1 MLSSCKSGSMTA
13 LRLWAGPEQRSAPL
27 GLSLRPERMMIRARI
42 ARDAVAL
49 CVARPRRSEL
59 LDALEAA
66 KVCQLAAEL

>member
-1 MLSSCKSGSMTA
+1 
-13 LRLWAGPEQRSAPL
+13 
-27 GLSLRPERMMIRARI
+27 MMIRARI